1 MATSGSTDFTT
12 DRNTIIDRAY
22 SIAGIVGEEETP
34 TTEQYTRAA
43 IALNMM
49 LKAFQSYG
57 MPLWAIKSYSVPLT
71 LSTATYRIGDGQDID
86 TPKPLKII
94 QAYNHN
100 TSTNVDIP
108 IRIITRDEYNRL
120 GNKTITG
127 NPIQFYY
134 DPQNSYGD
142 LYVFPT
148 ADANAVS
155 YNQIK
160 IFYQRPFEDFDAS
173 TDEPDFPQEWYEA
186 VTWGLAYRLAAEYQ
200 MPILHRQSLKKDAD
214 EFRALALSFGTE
226 EGSLFVRP
234 DYRYGSEK

>member
-1 MATSGSTDFTT
+1 MSTSGSTDFTT

-120 GNKTITG
+120 GNKTSSG
-127 NPIQFYY
+127 NPIQITY
-134 DPQNSYGD
+134 DVQSTYGD
-142 LYVFPT
+142 LSLFPVPDST
-148 ADANAVS
+148 SVTN
-155 YNQIK
+155 NQIK
-160 IFYQRPFEDFDAS
+160 IFYQRPFEDFDVS
-173 TDEPDFPQEWYEA
+173 TDEPDFPQEWFEA
-186 VTWGLAYRLAAEYQ
+186 IVWGLAYRLAAEYQ
-200 MPILHRQSLKKDAD
+200 MPILHRNILKTDAK
-214 EFRALALSFGTE
+214 EFLDLALSFGTE
-226 EGSLFVRP
+226 EGSLFIQP
-234 DYRYGSEK
+234 DWSGNSR